1 MPIRAMLITRRTQNW
16 RPQSRSMTK
25 QSPSNYNPYKAEN
38 PFLAM
43 SVIGLQTTSVM
54 TEMWLGAVR
63 GMMAATHETDTVAT
77 KTDEE
82 PVAAVKEERDVI
94 QSDDLKKI
102 TGVGPKLQQVLNK
115 QGISTYAQIAN
126 MSAKEMAEIGTKLG
140 FPGRI
145 ERDDWAGQAKAL
157 IEANK

>member
-1 MPIRAMLITRRTQNW
+1 
-16 RPQSRSMTK
+16 MTK
-25 QSPSNYNPYKAEN
+25 TSPKYNPYKAEN

-63 GMMAATHETDTVAT
+63 GMMDASKETE
-77 KTDEE
+77 KQPEMN
-82 PVAAVKEERDVI
+82 PVASASPEASAEPLAERN
-94 QSDDLKKI
+94 DDLKKI
-102 TGVGPKLQQVLNK
+102 TGVGPKLEQVLNK

-126 MSAKEMAEIGTKLG
+126 MSAKEMAEIGENLG

-157 IEANK
+157 IEAKK

>member
-1 MPIRAMLITRRTQNW
+1 
-16 RPQSRSMTK
+16 MTK
-25 QSPSNYNPYKAEN
+25 ASSKYNPYKAEN

-63 GMMAATHETDTVAT
+63 GMMDASKETE
-77 KTDEE
+77 KQPEMN
-82 PVAAVKEERDVI
+82 PVAEASAEPLAE
-94 QSDDLKKI
+94 QNDDLKKI
-102 TGVGPKLQQVLNK
+102 TGVGPKLERVLNK

-126 MSAKEMAEIGTKLG
+126 MSAKEMAKIGENLG

-157 IEANK
+157 IEAKK

>member
-1 MPIRAMLITRRTQNW
+1 
-16 RPQSRSMTK
+16 MTK
-25 QSPSNYNPYKAEN
+25 ASSKYNPYKAEN

-63 GMMAATHETDTVAT
+63 GMMDASKETE
-77 KTDEE
+77 KQPEMN
-82 PVAAVKEERDVI
+82 PVAKASAEPLAE
-94 QSDDLKKI
+94 QNDDLKKI
-102 TGVGPKLQQVLNK
+102 TGVGPKLERVLNK

-126 MSAKEMAEIGTKLG
+126 MSAKEMAKIGENLG

-157 IEANK
+157 IEAKK

>member
-1 MPIRAMLITRRTQNW
+1 
-16 RPQSRSMTK
+16 MTK
-25 QSPSNYNPYKAEN
+25 ASSKYNPYKAEN

-63 GMMAATHETDTVAT
+63 GMMDASKEVE
-77 KTDEE
+77 KQPEMN
-82 PVAAVKEERDVI
+82 PVAKASAEPLVE
-94 QSDDLKKI
+94 QNDDLKKI
-102 TGVGPKLQQVLNK
+102 TGVGPKLERVLNK

-126 MSAKEMAEIGTKLG
+126 MSAKEMAKIGENLG

-157 IEANK
+157 IEAKK

>member
-1 MPIRAMLITRRTQNW
+1 
-16 RPQSRSMTK
+16 MTK
-25 QSPSNYNPYKAEN
+25 ASSKYNPYKAEN

-63 GMMAATHETDTVAT
+63 GMMDASKETE
-77 KTDEE
+77 KQPEMN
-82 PVAAVKEERDVI
+82 PVANASAEPLAE
-94 QSDDLKKI
+94 QNDDLKKI
-102 TGVGPKLQQVLNK
+102 TGVGPKLERVLNK

-126 MSAKEMAEIGTKLG
+126 MSAKEMAKIGENLG

-157 IEANK
+157 IEAKK

>member
-1 MPIRAMLITRRTQNW
+1 
-16 RPQSRSMTK
+16 MTK
-25 QSPSNYNPYKAEN
+25 ASSKYNPYKAEN

-63 GMMAATHETDTVAT
+63 GMMDASKEVE
-77 KTDEE
+77 KQPEMN
-82 PVAAVKEERDVI
+82 PVAKASAEPLAE
-94 QSDDLKKI
+94 QNDDLKKI
-102 TGVGPKLQQVLNK
+102 TGVGPKLERVLNK

-126 MSAKEMAEIGTKLG
+126 MSAKEMAKIGENLG

-157 IEANK
+157 IEAKK

>member
-1 MPIRAMLITRRTQNW
+1 
-16 RPQSRSMTK
+16 MTK
-25 QSPSNYNPYKAEN
+25 QSSSNYNPYKAEN

-77 KTDEE
+77 DADKA
-82 PVAAVKEERDVI
+82 PVAAVKEEPVI
-94 QSDDLKKI
+94 VEPDDLKKI
-102 TGVGPKLQQVLNK
+102 TGVGPKLVQVLNK
-115 QGISTYAQIAN
+115 QGILTYEQIAN
-126 MSAKEMAEIGTKLG
+126 MSAKEMAEIGKKLG

-145 ERDDWAGQAKAL
+145 ERDNWVGQAKAL

>member
-1 MPIRAMLITRRTQNW
+1 
-16 RPQSRSMTK
+16 MTK
-25 QSPSNYNPYKAEN
+25 TPSSNYNPYKAEN

-63 GMMAATHETDTVAT
+63 GMMEASQETEKQPVINPVAT
-77 KTDEE
+77 TRTDS
-82 PVAAVKEERDVI
+82 ATD
-94 QSDDLKKI
+94 QQDDLKKI
-102 TGVGPKLQQVLNK
+102 TGVGPKLEQVLNK

-126 MSAKEMAEIGTKLG
+126 MSSKEMVEIGEKLG

-145 ERDDWAGQAKAL
+145 ERDDWVGQAKTL

>member
-1 MPIRAMLITRRTQNW
+1 
-16 RPQSRSMTK
+16 MTK
-25 QSPSNYNPYKAEN
+25 ASSKYNPYKAEN

-43 SVIGLQTTSVM
+43 SVIGVQTTSVM

-63 GMMAATHETDTVAT
+63 GMMDASKETEKQPEVNPVASAS
-77 KTDEE
+77 KEASAE
-82 PVAAVKEERDVI
+82 PVAE

-102 TGVGPKLQQVLNK
+102 TGVGPKLEQVLNK

-126 MSAKEMAEIGTKLG
+126 MSAKEMAKIGENLG

-157 IEANK
+157 IEAKK

>member
-1 MPIRAMLITRRTQNW
+1 
-16 RPQSRSMTK
+16 MTK
-25 QSPSNYNPYKAEN
+25 SSNTNYNPYKAEN

-63 GMMAATHETDTVAT
+63 GMMAATQEKSAEAKEAESAPTSTPAAT
-77 KTDEE
+77 
-82 PVAAVKEERDVI
+82 PVAAEKVSVSD
-94 QSDDLKKI
+94 QADDLKKI
-102 TGVGPKLQQVLNK
+102 TGVGPKLEQILNK
-115 QGISTYAQIAN
+115 QGISTYAQIAG
-126 MSAKEMAEIGTKLG
+126 MSAKEMAKIGESLG

-157 IEANK
+157 MEAKK